1 MVIRAF
7 IVIATMWY
15 LISTAWMVP
24 LIQILTIEDSCVS
37 RCFKRPSVLSP
48 KVPTVQSSDAKEGGT
63 TTKGGA
69 ARTVV
74 GVSTPPVHSKYGPE
88 TDNCYSL
95 FARAA
100 SLYPNNFCLGW
111 RMTLKSGGAGA
122 FTWMTYKK
130 VHQLALDL
138 ASGVAQLGLPA
149 KSTFGMY
156 SANSA
161 RFQIISLG
169 MMSQVMNRLISPIA
183 LIALIASP
191 SA

>member
-1 MVIRAF
+1 MVG
-7 IVIATMWY
+7 IAR
-15 LISTAWMVP
+15 
-24 LIQILTIEDSCVS
+24 D
-37 RCFKRPSVLSP
+37 
-48 KVPTVQSSDAKEGGT
+48 
-63 TTKGGA
+63 
-69 ARTVV
+69 VV
-74 GVSTPPVHSKYGPE
+74 DT
-88 TDNCYSL
+88 
-95 FARAA
+95 FQ
-100 SLYPNNFCLGW
+100 
-111 RMTLKSGGAGA
+111 SGGAGA